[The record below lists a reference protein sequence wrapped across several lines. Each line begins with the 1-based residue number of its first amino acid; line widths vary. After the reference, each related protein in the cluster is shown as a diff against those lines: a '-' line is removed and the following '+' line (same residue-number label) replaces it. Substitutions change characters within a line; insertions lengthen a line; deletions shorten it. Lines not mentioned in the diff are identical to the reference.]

1 MTSLLLL
8 LLKAIILHQQR
19 LRIFRLQLYTLVE
32 FAESPCRFPVC
43 WIFIC
48 QDFTQTLREWWTDEV
63 SHFFQSFQIDKK
75 KKKRKKNRNKSD
87 PADSSGPHVGGS
99 GCRGYVYLQ
108 IKPSVP
114 KQYLPGLFRYTSAVK
129 PWVQPSLYC
138 VNLPSFSRDS
148 ISFLPPPN
156 TPIHAPHS
164 LCTRANK
171 RDVAIDGGGVAGNK
185 CLCSG
190 SVSPR
195 PPRSFCVTNLE
206 RAQRGDDAKF
216 RWEEMQEEPSADR
229 RTR

>member
-1 MTSLLLL
+1 M
-8 LLKAIILHQQR
+8 
-19 LRIFRLQLYTLVE
+19 
-32 FAESPCRFPVC
+32 
-43 WIFIC
+43 
-48 QDFTQTLREWWTDEV
+48 
-63 SHFFQSFQIDKK
+63 
-75 KKKRKKNRNKSD
+75 
-87 PADSSGPHVGGS
+87 GGS

-171 RDVAIDGGGVAGNK
+171 RDVAIDGGSVAGNK

-195 PPRSFCVTNLE
+195 PPRSFFVTNLE

-216 RWEEMQEEPSADR
+216 RWEEMQEDHRQIGGRDKTDGALGSCR
-229 RTR
+229 RKKKEDNERSRICEYETR